1 MGVEAAMYQQS
12 VITSGWRIRSSE
24 PHRGR
29 MTASA
34 LRDIVRDSH
43 ADWREVGEFPA
54 QIHDILRTLG
64 EIPDPWLPGGVE
76 ASGWVSERDWYYVCD
91 CDLSTLSWG
100 IGSEAG
106 ILCDLELRGVDT
118 VADIYLDGKHIASH
132 ANQYLPCSVRLED
145 VPGPTVQLVV
155 HLHAILDHAQ
165 ALDIPASLQGRV
177 TPVQMLRK
185 MSNEF
190 CDYLGPKPCFTRVG
204 LYGPVV
210 FSITDQLFVDMV
222 DIGSSLDADLR
233 SGTIDLHIE
242 GRVVQRV
249 GDDKPGSSMV
259 LCVHVQPDTWE
270 TGNGSCSPEII
281 VPIELGDTKS
291 GGSMTWTVDIDLEI
305 DEPELWW
312 PRGFGEQNLYTVTI
326 VPSVQDDEADEV
338 MPIMPVIERSV
349 GFRHISHDGD
359 LHFRVNGKTIQLL
372 GAAMA
377 PFDLTTLVPDK
388 VRPRM
393 LRLLDHAENAHMN
406 CLRVWSEIGPMEDE
420 FYEEC
425 DRRGFLLW
433 QDFLTNGALP
443 DTPEY
448 LDAFT
453 AEAEYLVTRLRSH
466 ASILLW
472 CGGNENLMWHFR
484 NGVKDLYH
492 QARTSGPYP
501 GWKVLHD
508 TFAKVCRMHD
518 PERPYII
525 STPHG
530 GRFPNDPTEGTTH
543 GYSHVWYVP
552 GSAVP
557 NLTAE
562 DTRTCPYEER
572 SLRRFMRAEDIWPEG
587 YQDVRTYGHRYP
599 YPETWVDY
607 TANESWRKVGPVERF
622 YDAHDLDSLIYR
634 IGAANEAYYCGVIDR
649 SRTVT
654 REQLQ
659 VGEQGL
665 PFNGGYLYWR
675 LNDAWPMHFSAKIDH
690 FLEPTRS
697 SYATRP
703 SYAPVRVTVDESDRI
718 RILVANNTPEEVR
731 GTLTAE
737 LFDTER
743 NEVIRRTERAIR
755 IGAGLSSC
763 LLQADEFGMFRRDHV
778 LAVYLV
784 DDVGQ
789 PLDTVVRLFDNER
802 SLTFPEAK
810 LTLRQQ
816 GDSLFITTDRYA
828 RCVILEGHGGSEVA
842 DGEMGWMFEDNFFDL
857 MPGDERCVRFDP
869 QGKGAGAA
877 ITGRAFYSPHTTRVQ
892 LEPIG

>member
-1 MGVEAAMYQQS
+1 MYQQS
-12 VITSGWRIRSSE
+12 VIATGWRIRSSE
-24 PHRGR
+24 PRRGQMSSSELR
-29 MTASA
+29 RI
-34 LRDIVRDSH
+34 LRDDK
-43 ADWREVGEFPA
+43 ADWREVCDFPA
-54 QIHDILRTLG
+54 QIHDILRAHG

-76 ASGWVSERDWYYVCD
+76 ASKWVSERDWYYLCD
-91 CDLSTLSWG
+91 CDLSSLTGEVDPEHGLLW
-100 IGSEAG
+100 E
-106 ILCDLELRGVDT
+106 LELCGVDT

-132 ANQYLPCSVRLED
+132 ANQYLPCRVHLSEISGTRVE
-145 VPGPTVQLVV
+145 LVV
-155 HLHAILDHAQ
+155 HLHAIMDHAQ

-210 FSITDQLFVDMV
+210 FSVSDLLVVDVV
-222 DIGSSLDADLR
+222 DVGSALDADLR
-233 SGTIDLHIE
+233 TGTIELHLE
-242 GRVVQRV
+242 GRAAQQVVDGEDGAYV
-249 GDDKPGSSMV
+249 MS
-259 LCVHVQPDTWE
+259 VQVRPANMAKMTIKEHDP
-270 TGNGSCSPEII
+270 CYPEII
-281 VPIELGDTKS
+281 VPLEM
-291 GGSMTWTVDIDLEI
+291 GGAAWTVDIDLDI
-305 DEPELWW
+305 DAPELWW
-312 PRGFGEQNLYTVTI
+312 PRGFGEQALYTVSI
-326 VPSVQDDEADEV
+326 EPSRLEGDDEDGASPII
-338 MPIMPVIERSV
+338 PIMPAIIRTV
-349 GFRHISHDGD
+349 GFRHITHDGN
-359 LHFRVNGKTIQLL
+359 LHFRVNNKPIQLL
-372 GAAMA
+372 GAALA
-377 PFDLTTLVPDK
+377 PLDLTTLIGEK

-393 LRLLDHAENAHMN
+393 LRLLDLAENAHMN
-406 CLRVWSEIGPMEDE
+406 TLRVWSEIGPMEDE

-433 QDFLTNGALP
+433 QDFLTNGCLP
-443 DTPEY
+443 DTQEY
-448 LDAFT
+448 LDEFA

-484 NGVKDLYH
+484 NGVRDLYH
-492 QARTSGPYP
+492 QARTTGPYP

-508 TFAKVCRMHD
+508 TFAKVCRTHD
-518 PERPYII
+518 PDRLYVI
-525 STPHG
+525 STPYG

-557 NLTAE
+557 NFTAE
-562 DTRTCPYEER
+562 DTRICPYEER

-587 YQDVRTYGHRYP
+587 YQDVRTYGLRYP

-659 VGEQGL
+659 AGEQEL

-675 LNDAWPMHFSAKIDH
+675 LNDAWPMHFSAKVDY

-697 SYATRP
+697 YYATRR
-703 SYAPVRVTVDESDRI
+703 SFAPVRVTVEESDRI
-718 RILVANNTPEEVR
+718 RILAANNTPEEVR
-731 GTLTAE
+731 GTLTVE

-743 NEVIRRTERAIR
+743 NEVIRRTERAVR
-755 IGAGLSSC
+755 LGAGMSMC

-789 PLDTVVRLFDNER
+789 PLDAMVRLFDLER
-802 SLTFPEAK
+802 ALTFPEAK

-816 GDSLFITTDRYA
+816 GDRLFISTDRFA
-828 RCVILEGHGGSEVA
+828 RCVILEGHGGDGVA
-842 DGEMGWMFEDNFFDL
+842 EGEMGWMFEDNFFDL
-857 MPGDERCVRFDP
+857 MPGDERSVRFDSR
-869 QGKGAGAA
+869 GKGVGAA
-877 ITGRAFYSPHTTRVQ
+877 ITGRAFYSPHTARVGI
-892 LEPIG
+892 EPLG